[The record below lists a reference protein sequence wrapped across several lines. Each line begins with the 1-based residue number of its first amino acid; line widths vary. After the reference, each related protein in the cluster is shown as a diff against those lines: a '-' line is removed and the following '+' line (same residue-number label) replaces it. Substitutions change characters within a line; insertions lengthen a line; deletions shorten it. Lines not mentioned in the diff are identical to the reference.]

1 MEFALG
7 EATGAKVCG
16 REEMNDAQTIDPALP
31 YREAAKYLNLSL
43 RQFRRV
49 FIDSGALPIVRVS
62 ERRPRVRLS
71 DLNACLQSRT
81 TTLASGGTE

>member
-1 MEFALG
+1 
-7 EATGAKVCG
+7 
-16 REEMNDAQTIDPALP
+16 MNGDLTVDPALA
-31 YREAAKYLNLSL
+31 YKEAAKYVNLST

-71 DLNACLQSRT
+71 DLNACLKSRT
-81 TTLASGGTE
+81 ASFEPVESI